1 MTTKVIVIALPD
13 DADLHKEHL
22 LVKALINPENKV
34 YWATDEDAVTV
45 MSVFDT
51 GE

>member
-1 MTTKVIVIALPD
+1 MATKVIVIALSE
-13 DADLHKEHL
+13 DADLHAEFL
-22 LVKALINPENKV
+22 QVKATANVENKV
-34 YWATDEDAVTV
+34 YWATDEDAATV